1 LKFGSRGVACFLKSK
16 SGDHV
21 IEVLSSQVASMEFVE
36 SKWGDLTQGFIPKE
50 AESEFLV
57 CVVGYGSV
65 NFDLF
70 LPR

>member
-1 LKFGSRGVACFLKSK
+1 
-16 SGDHV
+16 
-21 IEVLSSQVASMEFVE
+21 MEFVE